1 MSQAG
6 SNRRK
11 SISEAEPQER
21 PDIDQ
26 SVRKFA
32 VASTEPAYAAWEQS
46 ADGRNSGWKQATW
59 FWLRELKRHPAFAGK
74 DPITVAKAVEALFNT
89 EPTIR
94 GMLEGDGYGE
104 SDVLTFVQVRWGGI
118 STAAGENP
126 LHAAGRIATSQEI
139 LWKIPERLAVD
150 CGRICGQAES
160 DIAAKDYWMRR
171 VAEKTFSAWWH
182 ELFQNPLCGKFIATI
197 WVLRQTLY
205 NSEEGKEPVLI
216 LPCVGLGEALGCD
229 QRTAWDWRN
238 RAEKSKLLNKLPRQH
253 AKHADHYRLAD
264 VFPVHLLAAKMQFE
278 SSSRSPKDA
287 INLD

>member
-32 VASTEPAYAAWEQS
+32 VASTEPAIAAWEQS

-74 DPITVAKAVEALFNT
+74 EPLAVAKAVEALFNT

-104 SDVLTFVQVRWGGI
+104 SDVMTFVQMRWGGI

-139 LWKIPERLAVD
+139 RWKIPERLAVEF
-150 CGRICGQAES
+150 GRFCYGAES
-160 DIAAKDYWMRR
+160 ESEAKDHWLRR
-171 VAEKTFSAWWH
+171 AKDRTFSAWWH
-182 ELFQNPLCGKFIATI
+182 ELGNNPLGGKFYATL
-197 WVLRQTLY
+197 WMLRQTLR
-205 NSEEGKEPVLI
+205 SPEEGKEPVLI
-216 LPCVGLGEALGCD
+216 LPCVGLGETLGCD
-229 QRTAWDWRN
+229 QRTAWDWRI
-238 RAEKSKLLNKLPRQH
+238 RAEKAKALIKLPKVH

-264 VFPVHLLAAKMQFE
+264 VFPVWLQGLRMQFE

-287 INLD
+287 IDLD